1 MPYEV
6 IDHTADTGIRV
17 WAPTLPDL
25 FAEACRALFEQITDL
40 KQITE
45 THAQTICVEGVD
57 RTDLLIN
64 WLRAC
69 LLEWTAN
76 QGLIQSAKIAEIRDT
91 WLEARVF
98 VQAFDPQKHPVF
110 ADIKAVTYHSAN
122 LSPTSDGWQGE
133 VIFDV

>member
-1 MPYEV
+1 MPYEL

-17 WAPTLPDL
+17 WAPSLPDL

-40 KQITE
+40 KQIK
-45 THAQTICVEGVD
+45 HPHVQIICVDGID

-76 QGLIQSAKIAEIRDT
+76 QRLIRSVKIVEIRDT
-91 WLEARVF
+91 WLKARVL
-98 VQAFDPQKHPVF
+98 VRAFDPQKHPVF
-110 ADIKAVTYHSAN
+110 EDIKAVTYHGAN
-122 LSPTSDGWQGE
+122 LSPTSDGWQAQ